1 MGCRDFF
8 TLVEILAMVK
18 SGFMLVGLV
27 LMLACNNKKA
37 DTEEEGFSYERFSE
51 RFPASKLPYQV
62 SDTSLLSNRDT
73 NTIRSA
79 EFAAFIPD
87 SLKSGLF
94 GKNAKVR
101 YISQAQIRAGEE
113 TGLYIV
119 KAISGNKRAAL
130 LVAFDKGEY
139 SAVFP
144 LLVPDADPSTNQWST
159 IDKSLGIT
167 KTVSKRTADI
177 AAEGREVYQYD
188 AASKQFSL
196 VLTNPLDNSNAEVI
210 NPIDTFSRKHKFA
223 GDYGKDKK
231 NIISIRDGR
240 YPNQLMVFI
249 HFDRNNGECSGEL
262 KGDLLLTSSTAAVYR
277 QSGDPC
283 VMTFRFTGNSVIV
296 KEDQGC
302 GAHRGLD
309 CSFDGTFSR
318 KKEAKAK
325 PVKKGKGGK

>member
-1 MGCRDFF
+1 MLKTGF
-8 TLVEILAMVK
+8 T
-18 SGFMLVGLV
+18 LVGLV
-27 LMLACNNKKA
+27 LMLACNNKSA
-37 DTEEEGFSYERFSE
+37 EIEEEGFSYEKFSE

-62 SDTSLLSNRDT
+62 SDTALLNNRDT
-73 NTIRSA
+73 STIRSA

-87 SLKSGLF
+87 SLKTRLF

-119 KAISGNKRAAL
+119 KAIDGNKRAVL
-130 LVAFDKGEY
+130 LIAFDKGEY
-139 SAVFP
+139 SAAFP
-144 LLVPDADPSTNQWST
+144 LLVPDTDPSTTQWST

-167 KTVSKRTADI
+167 KTVSKRTADVS
-177 AAEGREVYQYD
+177 AEGREVYQYD

-196 VLTNPLDNSNAEVI
+196 VLTNPLDNRNAELI
-210 NPIDTFSRKHKFA
+210 NPIDTFPRKHKFA

-231 NIISIRDGR
+231 NLISIRDGR

-249 HFDRNNGECSGEL
+249 HVDKNNGECTGEL
-262 KGDLLLTSSTAAVYR
+262 KGDLLLTSPTAAMYR

-325 PVKKGKGGK
+325 PAKKGAGTK